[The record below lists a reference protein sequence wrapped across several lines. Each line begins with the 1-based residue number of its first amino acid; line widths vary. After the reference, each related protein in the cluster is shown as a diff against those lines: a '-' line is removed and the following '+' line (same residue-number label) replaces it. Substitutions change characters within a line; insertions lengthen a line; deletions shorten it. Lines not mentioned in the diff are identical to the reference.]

1 VRTVESRRRSIILE
15 TGATTKAERK
25 VAHRRTGAFS
35 WAMAIVAAAL
45 GVMFV
50 GATLPTPL
58 YPIYRSSFE
67 FGKLTLTLI
76 YAIYVLGNL
85 AALLLFGRLSDQVGR
100 RLVTLP
106 ALGIGVLS
114 VVTFIFAVGVS
125 WLLAARVLSGLATG
139 LVSGAATAWI
149 AELQPQHDRAVA
161 AVTASGANFMGLAV
175 GSLLAGTLADQ
186 APLPLRLSYI
196 VYLGLLLAV
205 GVALVFPRE
214 TVASRASHWRDL
226 ALRPRLGVPAGI
238 RLSFMS
244 PAATAFATL
253 ALLGFYA
260 ALIPGVLVESLHQSR
275 PLVAGAVVFA
285 LFLVATA
292 TTVLTGNVASRNAML
307 GGLALLPPA
316 LALLV
321 GAEVTRS
328 MLLLVTAAVVGGVAS
343 ALSYRGSLE
352 VVNRISPADRR
363 SEVVSSYLVAV
374 YAGNSLPVI
383 GIGILS
389 GLASSGVAH
398 VTFAVVIAALAAVA
412 FFVGVKYAREP

>member
-1 VRTVESRRRSIILE
+1 VRTTDSRRGSVVPQSD
-15 TGATTKAERK
+15 TTTTAERND
-25 VAHRRTGAFS
+25 AHRRTGACS
-35 WAMAIVAAAL
+35 WAMAIVAAGL

-58 YPIYRSSFE
+58 YPIYRSSFD

-85 AALLLFGRLSDQVGR
+85 TALLVFGRLSDQIGR

-106 ALGIGVLS
+106 AVGIGALS
-114 VVTFIFAVGVS
+114 VVTFVFADGVG

-139 LVSGAATAWI
+139 LASGAATAWI
-149 AELQPQHDRAVA
+149 AELQPEHDRAIA
-161 AVTASGANFMGLAV
+161 AVTASGANFVGLAV
-175 GSLLAGTLADQ
+175 GSLLAGTLADL
-186 APLPLRLSYI
+186 APWPLRLSYI
-196 VYLGLLLAV
+196 VYLALLLAV
-205 GVALVFPRE
+205 GVAVVFPPE
-214 TVASRASHWRDL
+214 TVASRVSHWKDL

-244 PAATAFATL
+244 PAATAFATF

-260 ALIPGVLVESLHQSR
+260 ALIPSVLGESLHQSR
-275 PLVAGAVVFA
+275 PPVAGGIVFELFVVA
-285 LFLVATA
+285 AA

-321 GAEVTRS
+321 GVEVMRS
-328 MLLLVTAAVVGGVAS
+328 MVLLATAAAVSDVAS
-343 ALSYRGSLE
+343 ALGYRGSLE
-352 VVNRISPADRR
+352 VVSRISPADQR

-389 GLASSGVAH
+389 GVASSGVAH
-398 VTFAVVIAALAAVA
+398 VFSLVLS
-412 FFVGVKYAREP
+412 RLWRP

>member
-1 VRTVESRRRSIILE
+1 MTTTVER
-15 TGATTKAERK
+15 TD
-25 VAHRRTGAFS
+25 AHRRMRSFT
-35 WAMAIVAAAL
+35 WAMSIVAAAL

-50 GATLPTPL
+50 GPTLPTPL
-58 YPIYRSSFE
+58 YPIYRSSFD
-67 FGKLTLTLI
+67 FGKLTLTVI

-85 AALLLFGRLSDQVGR
+85 AALLVFGRLSDQIGR

-106 ALGIGVLS
+106 AVGIGVLS
-114 VVTFIFAVGVS
+114 VVVFVFADGVG
-125 WLLAARVLSGLATG
+125 WLLAARVLSGLSTG
-139 LVSGAATAWI
+139 LAAGAATAWI
-149 AELQPQHDRAVA
+149 AELQPEHDRAIA

-175 GSLLAGTLADQ
+175 GSLLAGTLADL
-186 APLPLRLSYI
+186 APWPLRLSYI

-205 GVALVFPRE
+205 GVAIVFPPE
-214 TVASRASHWRDL
+214 TVANRASHWKDL

-238 RLSFMS
+238 RLPFMP
-244 PAATAFATL
+244 PATTAFATF

-260 ALIPGVLVESLHQSR
+260 ALIPSVLGESLHLSR
-275 PLVAGAVVFA
+275 PLVAGAIVFE

-292 TTVLTGNVASRNAML
+292 TTVLTGNVASRKAML
-307 GGLALLPPA
+307 GGLALLQPA

-321 GAEVTRS
+321 GAEVMGS
-328 MLLLVTAAVVGGVAS
+328 PVLLVTAAAVGGVAS
-343 ALSYRGSLE
+343 ALGYRGSLE
-352 VVNRISPADRR
+352 VVNRISPADQR

-389 GLASSGVAH
+389 GVASSAVAH

-412 FFVGVKYAREP
+412 LIVGVKYAREH